1 MKKEYEN
8 IKNLVIKEL
17 ENNEKRWLKNLK
29 ETFKNNNILLNKKP
43 LTKYTV
49 NYLIIIIKDNNYKYD
64 YAINLN
70 NLLKNTI
77 LESNDKPIDILIKN
91 INYYNGNSG
100 VIYKNIDGHGE
111 FKLLCYYDRKSNKK
125 EYYLNP
131 NDKEMTNQDY
141 YDKYIKNIK
150 LDFKPGE
157 LDESNI
163 KIDNSRRD
171 FDMIF
176 KDIVSDMTNEELEN
190 CKEQFINSNV
200 DKKTIELI
208 DKEIEKNKI

>member
-29 ETFKNNNILLNKKP
+29 EIFNNNVLLNIKP

-131 NDKEMTNQDY
+131 NDKEMANQDY
-141 YDKYIKNIK
+141 YDKYTKNIK

-157 LDESNI
+157 LDENKV
-163 KIDNSRRD
+163 KINNSRRD

-176 KDIVSDMTNEELEN
+176 KDIVSDMTKEELEN
-190 CKEQFINSNV
+190 CKEQFINSNM

>member
-29 ETFKNNNILLNKKP
+29 EIFNNNVLLNIKP

-100 VIYKNIDGHGE
+100 VIYKNVDGHGE

-131 NDKEMTNQDY
+131 NDKEMANQDY
-141 YDKYIKNIK
+141 YDKYTKNIK

-157 LDESNI
+157 LDENKV
-163 KIDNSRRD
+163 KIN
-171 FDMIF
+171 
-176 KDIVSDMTNEELEN
+176 KA
-190 CKEQFINSNV
+190 
-200 DKKTIELI
+200 KKL
-208 DKEIEKNKI
+208 

>member
-1 MKKEYEN
+1 MEKEYEN

-29 ETFKNNNILLNKKP
+29 ETFKNNILLNKKP

-91 INYYNGNSG
+91 IIYYNGNSG
-100 VIYKNIDGHGE
+100 VIYKNVDGHGE
-111 FKLLCYYDRKSNKK
+111 FKLLCYYDRKSNEK

-131 NDKEMTNQDY
+131 NDKEMANQNY
-141 YDKYIKNIK
+141 YDKYTKNIK

-157 LDESNI
+157 LDENKV
-163 KIDNSRRD
+163 KINNSRRD

-176 KDIVSDMTNEELEN
+176 KDIVSDMTKEELEN
-190 CKEQFINSNV
+190 CKEQFINSNM

>member
-29 ETFKNNNILLNKKP
+29 EIFNNNVLLNIKP

-111 FKLLCYYDRKSNKK
+111 FKLLCYYDIKSNNK
-125 EYYLNP
+125 EYYLDP
-131 NDKEMTNQDY
+131 NDKEMANQDY
-141 YDKYIKNIK
+141 YDKYIKSIK

-157 LDESNI
+157 LDENNI

-176 KDIVSDMTNEELEN
+176 KDIVSDMTNEELESF
-190 CKEQFINSNV
+190 KEQLINSNI

-208 DKEIEKNKI
+208 DNEIENK

>member
-1 MKKEYEN
+1 MEKEYEN

-29 ETFKNNNILLNKKP
+29 EIFNNNVLLNIKP

-77 LESNDKPIDILIKN
+77 LGSNDKPIDILIKN

-125 EYYLNP
+125 EYYLDP

-141 YDKYIKNIK
+141 YDKYTKNIK

-157 LDESNI
+157 LDENEV
-163 KIDNSRRD
+163 KIDSSRRD
-171 FDMIF
+171 FDMVF
-176 KDIVSDMTNEELEN
+176 KDIVSDMTNEELKSF
-190 CKEQFINSNV
+190 KEQLINSNV

-208 DKEIEKNKI
+208 DKEIEKN